1 MKVGVASHVLMVA
14 DNERNFASQLA
25 VTLPVEQVHKAM
37 IVLGDEKR
45 DAGTITGQ
53 GHVPLHSKFFCYRC
67 EFLRELI
74 QWQPESAQIPFH
86 ASKIKALFASLML
99 FKMQNVAVVLKDEI
113 GNRGVETFL
122 IGTLNEQDR
131 RILQD
136 ALSEGTSQC
145 N

>member
-1 MKVGVASHVLMVA
+1 MLVAPVQGASAFSPTRVLKTVLKILHRLY
-14 DNERNFASQLA
+14 RNDGYHRHRISTSQ
-25 VTLPVEQVHKAM
+25 
-37 IVLGDEKR
+37 
-45 DAGTITGQ
+45 
-53 GHVPLHSKFFCYRC
+53 
-67 EFLRELI
+67 
-74 QWQPESAQIPFH
+74 SAQVPFH
-86 ASKIKALFASLML
+86 ARKIEALLASLML